1 MLPAA
6 QGAEGGR
13 WACGEGLRAS
23 SGPAHCGWE
32 TTQGL
37 GMRETGTV
45 ALLFEGRSQEAAPG
59 ADRRDKARRGELERC
74 SGRRGLARVG
84 RGRGGGLTAVNSG
97 QGAERGKEVTCR
109 LPARL
114 RLQGS

>member
-59 ADRRDKARRGELERC
+59 ADWRDKARRGELERC